1 MTDYI
6 YSIEAKNVNKTFNGK
21 RGKVHALQ
29 NFNIKIKKGSIHGL
43 LGPNGAGKSTF
54 INILGGLAK
63 KNTGFIFSISGIQ
76 GFMTGDSSVE
86 DKGLQTIEAE
96 TQSLQQAVDQ
106 TVSGL
111 SSLNKNLSAA
121 TAATESFNVPKDI
134 NENLNSYND
143 NLSSAAAKL
152 TNINELY
159 DSLNKSLSEV
169 NSSTSSMNIPEGLG
183 EELNKMKSTINELNA
198 KYSSMLEGMN
208 K

>member
-1 MTDYI
+1 MANKKKKFIPDNI
-6 YSIEAKNVNKTFNGK
+6 IELMFGLGASIVIIGALLKITHADLIPGYVTGNTMLTIGLVVEAV
-21 RGKVHALQ
+21 
-29 NFNIKIKKGSIHGL
+29 
-43 LGPNGAGKSTF
+43 
-54 INILGGLAK
+54 
-63 KNTGFIFSISGIQ
+63 IFAISGIQ
-76 GFMTGDSSVE
+76 GYMVGDSSVE

-159 DSLNKSLSEV
+159 DSLNKTLSEV

-183 EELNKMKSTINELNA
+183 EELNKMKSTINKMNA

>member
-1 MTDYI
+1 MANKKKKFLPDNI
-6 YSIEAKNVNKTFNGK
+6 IELMFGLGASIVIIGALLKITHADLIPGYVTGNTMLTIGLIVEAV
-21 RGKVHALQ
+21 
-29 NFNIKIKKGSIHGL
+29 
-43 LGPNGAGKSTF
+43 
-54 INILGGLAK
+54 
-63 KNTGFIFSISGIQ
+63 IFAISGIQ
-76 GFMTGDSSVE
+76 GYMVGDSSIE

-121 TAATESFNVPKDI
+121 TAATQSFNVPKDI

-159 DSLNKSLSEV
+159 DSLNKTLSEV

>member
-1 MTDYI
+1 MANKKKKFLPDNI
-6 YSIEAKNVNKTFNGK
+6 IELMFGLGASIVIIGALLKITHADLIPGYVTGNTMLTIGLIVEAV
-21 RGKVHALQ
+21 
-29 NFNIKIKKGSIHGL
+29 
-43 LGPNGAGKSTF
+43 
-54 INILGGLAK
+54 
-63 KNTGFIFSISGIQ
+63 IFAISGIQ
-76 GFMTGDSSVE
+76 GYMVGDSSIE

-134 NENLNSYND
+134 NENLHSYND

-159 DSLNKSLSEV
+159 DSLNKTLSEV

>member
-1 MTDYI
+1 MANKKKKFLPDNI
-6 YSIEAKNVNKTFNGK
+6 IELMFGLGASIVIIGALLKITHSDLIPGYVTGNTMLTIGLIVEAV
-21 RGKVHALQ
+21 
-29 NFNIKIKKGSIHGL
+29 
-43 LGPNGAGKSTF
+43 
-54 INILGGLAK
+54 
-63 KNTGFIFSISGIQ
+63 IFAISGIQ
-76 GFMTGDSSVE
+76 GYMVGDSSIE

-121 TAATESFNVPKDI
+121 TAATESFNVPMDI

>member
-1 MTDYI
+1 MANKKKKFLPDNI
-6 YSIEAKNVNKTFNGK
+6 IELMFGLGASIVIIGALLKITHADLIPGYVTGNTMLTIGLIVEAV
-21 RGKVHALQ
+21 
-29 NFNIKIKKGSIHGL
+29 
-43 LGPNGAGKSTF
+43 
-54 INILGGLAK
+54 
-63 KNTGFIFSISGIQ
+63 IFAISGIQ
-76 GFMTGDSSVE
+76 GYMVGDSSIE

-159 DSLNKSLSEV
+159 DSLNKTLSEV
-169 NSSTSSMNIPEGLG
+169 NSSTSSMNIPEDLG

-198 KYSSMLEGMN
+198 NYSSMLEGMN

>member
-1 MTDYI
+1 MANKKKKFLPDNI
-6 YSIEAKNVNKTFNGK
+6 IELMFGLGASIVIIGALLKITHADLIPGYVTGNTMLTIGLIVEAV
-21 RGKVHALQ
+21 
-29 NFNIKIKKGSIHGL
+29 
-43 LGPNGAGKSTF
+43 
-54 INILGGLAK
+54 
-63 KNTGFIFSISGIQ
+63 IFAISGIQ
-76 GFMTGDSSVE
+76 GYMVGDSSIE

-134 NENLNSYND
+134 NENLTSYND

-159 DSLNKSLSEV
+159 DSLNKTLSEV
-169 NSSTSSMNIPEGLG
+169 NSSTSSINIPEGLG

>member
-1 MTDYI
+1 MANTRKKFLPDNVI
-6 YSIEAKNVNKTFNGK
+6 ELMFGVGASIVIIG
-21 RGKVHALQ
+21 ALL
-29 NFNIKIKKGSIHGL
+29 KITHSD
-43 LGPNGAGKSTF
+43 
-54 INILGGLAK
+54 
-63 KNTGFIFSISGIQ
+63 FIFTGNTWLTAGLVTEAIIFAISGIQ
-76 GFMTGDSSVE
+76 GFMVGDSSVE

-121 TAATESFNVPKDI
+121 TVATESFNVPKDI

-143 NLSSAAAKL
+143 NLSSATSKL
-152 TNINELY
+152 TNINQLY
-159 DSLNKSLSEV
+159 DSLHKTLSEV
-169 NSSTSSMNIPEGLG
+169 NSSTSSMNIPDGLG

>member
-1 MTDYI
+1 MTNKRKKFLPENVI
-6 YSIEAKNVNKTFNGK
+6 ELLFGVGASIVIIGALLKITHSDFIFTGNDWLTVGLIVEA
-21 RGKVHALQ
+21 
-29 NFNIKIKKGSIHGL
+29 I
-43 LGPNGAGKSTF
+43 
-54 INILGGLAK
+54 
-63 KNTGFIFSISGIQ
+63 IFSISGVQ
-76 GFMTGDSSVE
+76 GYMAGDSSVE
-86 DKGLQTIEAE
+86 DAGLQTIEAE

-143 NLSSAAAKL
+143 NLSSAASKL
-152 TNINELY
+152 ISINELY

-183 EELNKMKSTINELNA
+183 EELTKMKATINELNA

>member
-1 MTDYI
+1 MTNKRKKFLPENVI
-6 YSIEAKNVNKTFNGK
+6 ELLFGVGASIVIIGALLKITHSDFIFTGNDWLTVGLIVEA
-21 RGKVHALQ
+21 
-29 NFNIKIKKGSIHGL
+29 I
-43 LGPNGAGKSTF
+43 
-54 INILGGLAK
+54 
-63 KNTGFIFSISGIQ
+63 IFSISGIQ
-76 GFMTGDSSVE
+76 GYMAGDSSVE
-86 DKGLQTIEAE
+86 DAGLQTIEAE

-143 NLSSAAAKL
+143 NLSSAASKL
-152 TNINELY
+152 MSINELY
-159 DSLNKSLSEV
+159 DSLNKSLSEA
-169 NSSTSSMNIPEGLG
+169 NSSTSSMNIPDGLG
-183 EELNKMKSTINELNA
+183 EELTKMKATINELNS

>member
-1 MTDYI
+1 MANKKKKFLPDNI
-6 YSIEAKNVNKTFNGK
+6 IELMFGLGASIVIIGALLKITHADLIPGYVTGNTMLTIGLIVEAV
-21 RGKVHALQ
+21 
-29 NFNIKIKKGSIHGL
+29 
-43 LGPNGAGKSTF
+43 
-54 INILGGLAK
+54 
-63 KNTGFIFSISGIQ
+63 IFAISGIQ
-76 GFMTGDSSVE
+76 GYMVGDSSIE

-159 DSLNKSLSEV
+159 DSLNKTLSEV

-198 KYSSMLEGMN
+198 KYSSML
-208 K
+208 

>member
-1 MTDYI
+1 MANKKKKFLPDNI
-6 YSIEAKNVNKTFNGK
+6 IELMFGLGASIVIIGALLKITHADLIPGYVTGNTMLTIGLIVEAV
-21 RGKVHALQ
+21 
-29 NFNIKIKKGSIHGL
+29 
-43 LGPNGAGKSTF
+43 
-54 INILGGLAK
+54 
-63 KNTGFIFSISGIQ
+63 IFAISGIQ
-76 GFMTGDSSVE
+76 GYMLGDSSIE

-169 NSSTSSMNIPEGLG
+169 NSSTSSMNIPDGLG

>member
-1 MTDYI
+1 MANKKKKFLPDNI
-6 YSIEAKNVNKTFNGK
+6 IELMFGLGASIVIIDALLKITHADLIPGYVTGNTMLTIGLIVEAV
-21 RGKVHALQ
+21 
-29 NFNIKIKKGSIHGL
+29 
-43 LGPNGAGKSTF
+43 
-54 INILGGLAK
+54 
-63 KNTGFIFSISGIQ
+63 IFAISGIQ
-76 GFMTGDSSVE
+76 GYMVGDSSIE

-159 DSLNKSLSEV
+159 DSLNKTLSEV